1 MGTLYG
7 FQTTDLDV
15 EAVLQRCWGR
25 VASTGGGRTVDVM
38 AGEVFLRLDLGA
50 IERAALDQ
58 AADLEEQTDA
68 AHGEIERQLITMGVL
83 RPPELELHLQQEDR
97 GRGMRP
103 A

>member
-7 FQTTDLDV
+7 FQATDLDV
-15 EAVLQRCWGR
+15 EAVLRRCWGR
-25 VASTGGGRTVDVM
+25 MARTGGRTIETM
-38 AGEVFLRLDLGA
+38 AGEVFLRLDLEA
-50 IERAALDQ
+50 VERAALDQ
-58 AADLEEQTDA
+58 AVDLEVQTDA

-83 RPPELELHLQQEDR
+83 RPPGLELHLQQEDC